1 MSVFNGTNVLYHSY
15 NVEKTAVSILDSC
28 HGADLSILDRF
39 VGDDVVK
46 ILTERLKYDGN
57 KALQK
62 ASLVLRGNCITSQVP
77 THTVAYFETDNHW
90 HKLI

>member
-1 MSVFNGTNVLYHSY
+1 MSVFSAPNVLYHSY
-15 NVEKTAVSILDSC
+15 NVEKTAINILDAC

-46 ILTERLKYDGN
+46 ILIERLKYDGN

-77 THTVAYFETDNHW
+77 YHS
-90 HKLI
+90 LP